1 MPALPPPDLFFDL
14 AGRTVA
20 NSSTLEPLQVVC
32 SWPVSGQYGVGS
44 RILLVSLG
52 WSSQYGRAV
61 TSGLTRHCRYYV
73 LVAACVLARKSEW
86 LRNACLAAALILPAI
101 AAIHAIV
108 LAALHV
114 DGMLPMPL
122 RNCEVVGHANAGLDA
137 IDFDIYGT
145 LQLCSIGILTAPAC
159 VRLSNT
165 YFNSKGRNVL
175 FLWTVLVLAGGY
187 PARSQ

>member
-1 MPALPPPDLFFDL
+1 
-14 AGRTVA
+14 V
-20 NSSTLEPLQVVC
+20 
-32 SWPVSGQYGVGS
+32 
-44 RILLVSLG
+44 
-52 WSSQYGRAV
+52 
-61 TSGLTRHCRYYV
+61 YYV

-114 DGMLPMPL
+114 DGMLPTPL
-122 RNCEVVGHANAGLDA
+122 SPHRTRAVLNSILDA
-137 IDFDIYGT
+137 IDMDIYGT

-175 FLWTVLVLAGGY
+175 FLWTILVLAGTY
-187 PARSQ
+187 PPSHHTQNSRC

>member
-1 MPALPPPDLFFDL
+1 MWVPDYCWFLRDGVRTQC
-14 AGRTVA
+14 GR
-20 NSSTLEPLQVVC
+20 VV
-32 SWPVSGQYGVGS
+32 VQ
-44 RILLVSLG
+44 
-52 WSSQYGRAV
+52 
-61 TSGLTRHCRYYV
+61 GLTRHYRYYV

-114 DGMLPMPL
+114 DGMLPPGAGS
-122 RNCEVVGHANAGLDA
+122 CAVPDHPTNASLDA
-137 IDFDIYGT
+137 IDLDIYGA

-175 FLWTVLVLAGGY
+175 FLWTILVLAGEY
-187 PARSQ
+187 STTPPQYTRHHMLTSQRT